1 MNTGEIINKLREVGI
16 SFDAMVMNA
25 RAYTHTSVGIGDVI
39 SGIGSSVIVVHV
51 SKLLILHCPPLS

>member
-25 RAYTHTSVGIGDVI
+25 RAYTHTSVGIGDGI
-39 SGIGSSVIVVHV
+39 AGIGSSVIVVHI
-51 SKLLILHCPPLS
+51 SKLPIQHCPPLS